1 MPKTAKKTAK
11 KNEKTPK
18 VTKVQ
23 KGKTSRKN
31 LEKGKKMT
39 RTDSETPKV
48 RRTITPEY
56 VDERYEN
63 LLGTVEEEIE
73 RLRENGEKGIKFL
86 RSITKQVKD
95 LRKATQR
102 LSKTKKKKDRTSNSA
117 SGFLKPKPVSAEACK
132 FMGVE
137 KGSKNSQVDITK
149 AICEYINK
157 HDLQNPENRK
167 QIFPDKKLTE
177 FLKYDEDKHGPL
189 YYCTIQRLIQVH
201 FIKDEEVVEEE
212 PKKNKGKAKSVPK
225 KGKKK
230 VEEEE
235 EESDEE

>member
-1 MPKTAKKTAK
+1 MAKTAAKKTAK
-11 KNEKTPK
+11 KSEKTPK
-18 VTKVQ
+18 VVKSM
-23 KGKTSRKN
+23 KGKTSKKN
-31 LEKGKKMT
+31 IEKGKKMT

-48 RRTITPEY
+48 RRTITPDY
-56 VDERYEN
+56 VDGQYGN

-73 RLRENGEKGIKFL
+73 RLRDNGEKGIKFL
-86 RSITKQVKD
+86 RSIMKQVKD
-95 LRKATQR
+95 LRKSTQR

-137 KGSKNSQVDITK
+137 KGGKHSQVDITK
-149 AICEYINK
+149 SICEYINK
-157 HDLQNPENRK
+157 NDLQNPENRK

-177 FLKYDEDKHGPL
+177 FLRFDEDKHGPL

-201 FIKDEEVVEEE
+201 FIKNEEVVEEE
-212 PKKNKGKAKSVPK
+212 PKKSKSKSAPK

-230 VEEEE
+230 T